1 MGNEKPLGRS
11 GVEKKLSEKLKD
23 VEQIDFDS
31 PSFGEL
37 CKKNYPTQWKIAN
50 TLMWL
55 IFIGFIAVSVF
66 NNYMKVS
73 QAREILLNGQ
83 EVSAQ
88 VIDSIQILEDGKYTD
103 YSVDLK
109 AVVDSE
115 EKNLS
120 LEIPEKVFEENY
132 VDAKEIEIIYL
143 DSSEFNI
150 RSHYERRTN
159 MFSNW
164 VSILFGYL
172 VVFIIIFL
180 LRNIILKVLC
190 SKTGE

>member
-1 MGNEKPLGRS
+1 M
-11 GVEKKLSEKLKD
+11 EKKLSEKLKD